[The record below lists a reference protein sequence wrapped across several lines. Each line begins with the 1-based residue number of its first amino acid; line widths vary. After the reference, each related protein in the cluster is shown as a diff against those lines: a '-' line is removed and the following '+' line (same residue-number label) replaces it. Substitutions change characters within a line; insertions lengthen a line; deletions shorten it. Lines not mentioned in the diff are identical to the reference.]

1 MGAVDILMV
10 WENLSVKR
18 QLISH
23 GKSADTIRYVENATT
38 RSATGAV
45 ACGDDVEILESGYL
59 VD

>member
-18 QLISH
+18 QRISH
-23 GKSADTIRYVENATT
+23 GKSADTIRYVENATA

-45 ACGDDVEILESGYL
+45 ACGDDVEILESEYL